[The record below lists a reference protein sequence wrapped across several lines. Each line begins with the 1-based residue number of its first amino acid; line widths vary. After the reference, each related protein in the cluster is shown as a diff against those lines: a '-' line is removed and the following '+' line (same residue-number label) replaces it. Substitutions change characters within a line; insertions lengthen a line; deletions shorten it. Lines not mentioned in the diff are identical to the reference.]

1 MCVLSLGAG
10 KSSNSQSTDRV
21 YGNDFVFDPFEDF
34 QIRRPH
40 GIDVVDNPQSRL
52 ARAPLV
58 VIHFWGNEYEL
69 PFLGTYD
76 EKENAP
82 ASEGRVKE
90 AETFRH
96 FFATQFFA
104 RFLMDRSHQN
114 PPTSHGALVGHG
126 EEERPSIETDGRRP
140 LQADMR
146 PTDCG
151 QRRRRPISL
160 SFRLSVQVVR
170 ECVGERIGGGSNYN
184 SFEAFKSLLLRVSC
198 DNEAGNRHSQGRLE
212 RLILVAGISFILCF
226 T

>member
-1 MCVLSLGAG
+1 M
-10 KSSNSQSTDRV
+10 
-21 YGNDFVFDPFEDF
+21 
-34 QIRRPH
+34 
-40 GIDVVDNPQSRL
+40 SRL
-52 ARAPLV
+52 PLARLCKNLKLV
-58 VIHFWGNEYEL
+58 WIQEIFL
-69 PFLGTYD
+69 PVCNLFCKTVYD

-114 PPTSHGALVGHG
+114 PPTQHPTARALVGHG

-184 SFEAFKSLLLRVSC
+184 SFEAFNL
-198 DNEAGNRHSQGRLE
+198 
-212 RLILVAGISFILCF
+212 SF
-226 T
+226 